1 MKILYVTNGDDKYG
15 AASSLKELIQ
25 LEMGMDNIEIEV
37 LNTEHNGLN
46 KWCDERKIKN
56 YSFKYYESLYSKQVP
71 WFKYV
76 PKYVV
81 KMCLYYVYNY
91 IQLHRVEKTIDMNT
105 IESTSKNVWKEV

>member
-56 YSFKYYESLYSKQVP
+56 YSFKYLGTALIALLNVYYYNDLLKMVAMFILYLCITE
-71 WFKYV
+71 KYRFV
-76 PKYVV
+76 
-81 KMCLYYVYNY
+81 
-91 IQLHRVEKTIDMNT
+91 IGRR
-105 IESTSKNVWKEV
+105 